1 MKRILITTL
10 ATLITI
16 SSIVNAESGAG
27 TASGSGS
34 GGSFKASGAF
44 SDDDLL
50 GRAIILQYLANQ
62 RRDRER
68 DERDYWIKWG
78 EKRLALDRE
87 IFKEL
92 LEACRIQN
100 AQHRQLPPL
109 P

>member
-1 MKRILITTL
+1 MKRILITL

-16 SSIVNAESGAG
+16 SSITNAESGAVG
-27 TASGSGS
+27 ASS
-34 GGSFKASGAF
+34 GGGGGGAKASGAY
-44 SDDDLL
+44 SDDPLL
-50 GRAIILQYLANQ
+50 GSAIILDYLYNQ
-62 RRDRER
+62 HRDRER

-78 EKRLALDRE
+78 ERRLAFDRE

-100 AQHRQLPPL
+100 AQRRSLPPL